1 MKSYLT
7 VIEYISSSHQYRAH
21 VREEASESNVFTTK
35 ACNTTEEALKE
46 AQKFFSK
53 YQLSDDTHTINST
66 VKNFDPP
73 IPRSGSCCQR

>member
-7 VIEYISSSHQYRAH
+7 VLEYIPSAHQYRAH
-21 VREEASESNVFTTK
+21 VREENSDSNIFTTK

-53 YQLSDDTHTINST
+53 YQLSDDTSTINST
-66 VKNFDPP
+66 IKNFDPP
-73 IPRSGSCCQR
+73 VTRGGSCCQR